1 MLNEIVSSSKVYI
14 VTGYT
19 DMRKGIDGLAQ
30 IIGGKYEHDIYS
42 KSIYL
47 FCGRS
52 CSKIKGLVWDE
63 DGFLLL
69 YKRLENGSFKWPRS
83 EEDVKLLT
91 QQLRWLLEGLDIEQR
106 KAIKP
111 GKQGVFY

>member
-30 IIGGKYEHDIYS
+30 IIGGKYEQDIYS

-69 YKRLENGSFKWPRS
+69 YKRLENGSFKWPRN

-91 QQLRWLLEGLDIEQR
+91 QKQLRWFL
-106 KAIKP
+106 
-111 GKQGVFY
+111 